1 MKPLTNDKMYDLLI
15 EKARAEQS
23 GFKNYLLNQ
32 PVEEILDH
40 AYEYATREDI
50 LMIIEGGDLSEQE
63 VKALISSRTPLADIY
78 RRADKNEVNIMD
90 GLRDC
95 ITEISDEWSA
105 RNLQPRS
112 KER

>member
-1 MKPLTNDKMYDLLI
+1 MTNDKMYDLLI

-50 LMIIEGGDLSEQE
+50 LMIIEGRELSEKE
-63 VKALISSRTPLADIY
+63 VKALLSSRAPLADIY
-78 RRADKNEVNIMD
+78 RRADKNDVNIMD
-90 GLRDC
+90 DLRDC
-95 ITEISDEWSA
+95 ITEVSDEWSP
-105 RNLQPRS
+105 RNFQSRP

>member
-1 MKPLTNDKMYDLLI
+1 MANNKMYDLLI
-15 EKARAEQS
+15 SKAQMEQES
-23 GFKNYLLNQ
+23 FRNYLLNQ

-50 LMIIEGGDLSEQE
+50 LMCIQGGELSEKE
-63 VKALISSRTPLADIY
+63 VRALMNSRTPLADVY

-95 ITEISDEWSA
+95 ITQIGDEWEAKNINSK
-105 RNLQPRS
+105 S